1 MGLIVYQQVSSKPCI
16 HSILSSVA
24 GTISSNLVTLLSVV
38 FVVIS
43 CTMNEWEKITLLPW
57 LLLNHIFLIKVRN
70 FEIES
75 VKLIIGEFPSI
86 FLFNFLFFSPCFLFL
101 CFEASPKRTFCI
113 VYKDWLLLDIY
124 ERKALL
130 YRR

>member
-24 GTISSNLVTLLSVV
+24 GTISSNLITLLSVV

-43 CTMNEWEKITLLPW
+43 CTMNEWDKSTLLPW
-57 LLLNHIFLIKVRN
+57 LLLNH
-70 FEIES
+70 
-75 VKLIIGEFPSI
+75 
-86 FLFNFLFFSPCFLFL
+86 LFFNQSPQIWNWKCKAYNRRVSFYFPVQFSLFSSCFLFL

-113 VYKDWLLLDIY
+113 VYKDWLLLDIH